1 MKRIILLLMILI
13 PTFAFSQSQEILA
26 HLHDGAYKVD
36 SNKVVVAKL
45 FESVNGSQED
55 LYKTVKNYLTDTYSD
70 HNSELTE
77 DDETIGVLEIKSV
90 AFSFFSYIAEST
102 IPVNY
107 HVFFTLQV
115 DVYDNQ
121 YLVTCSAVDWIAEWS
136 TIGNGY
142 KVERHFVTDC
152 LPLGEQKVFD
162 DGDKTAEAFRTLV
175 NKMHDIV
182 SAVDKYM
189 IESK

>member
-1 MKRIILLLMILI
+1 M
-13 PTFAFSQSQEILA
+13 
-26 HLHDGAYKVD
+26 Y
-36 SNKVVVAKL
+36 
-45 FESVNGSQED
+45 
-55 LYKTVKNYLTDTYSD
+55 
-70 HNSELTE
+70 
-77 DDETIGVLEIKSV
+77 
-90 AFSFFSYIAEST
+90 FSFFSYIAEST

-107 HVFFTLQV
+107 HVFFTLRV

-121 YLVTCSAVDWIAEWS
+121 YLVTCSAADWIAEWS